1 MPAYKTGK
9 KTNQYSADFKAT
21 AVKLTHHSGATVKA
35 IAEAW
40 SRHTLLNP

>member
-40 SRHTLLNP
+40 LRHTLLNP